1 MDYRIG
7 VKEFLRK
14 SENHEIDYNDFSA
27 KTKEEIAKA
36 RKYGFFITES
46 DIDNISDLPVSVKDN
61 ICTKGIRSTAG
72 SFILENYV
80 PVFDATCISKI
91 KQKNCVV
98 IGKTAMD
105 EFGFGT
111 FSTNCAYGAPK
122 NPWDDKRS
130 CGGSSGGSAGLTAFL
145 SIPHISI
152 AESTGGS
159 ISCPASFCGIV
170 GLTPTY
176 GLVSRYGLI
185 DYANS
190 LDKIGIMG
198 RNVWDS
204 AYGLSL
210 ISGYDKMDSTS
221 LNEKQKNYTES
232 VCEGKKFKIGIP
244 KEYFKGIDKKVEQC
258 VWSSIKELEKNG
270 FEIKEISLPSTKYAL
285 SSYYII
291 ACAEASTNLAKFC
304 GIRYGLHENL
314 EGNFNEYFSKVREH
328 GFGAEAKR
336 RIMIGTFARMAG
348 YRSQYY
354 LKALKVRTMIINE
367 FKKSFKNLDGI
378 MAPTMPILP
387 PRFDEIEK
395 LTPLENYQCDVL
407 TVPVNL
413 AGMPHMSLPCGF
425 AIESGSKLPV
435 GLHLICDHL
444 QEEKMIGISSSAE
457 KILGVCK

>member
-1 MDYRIG
+1 MGI
-7 VKEFLRK
+7 KEFLRK
-14 SENHEIDYNDFSA
+14 SENHEIDFNDFSS
-27 KTKEEIAKA
+27 KIKEEISKS

-46 DIDNISDLPVSVKDN
+46 SIDNAHGIPVSVKDN

-72 SFILENYV
+72 SSILKNYV
-80 PVFDATCISKI
+80 PVFDATCISRI
-91 KQKNCVV
+91 KQKNCMV

-111 FSTNCAYGAPK
+111 FSTNCAYGIPK
-122 NPWDDKRS
+122 NPWDEKRS
-130 CGGSSGGSAGLTAFL
+130 CGGSSGGSAGLTSFL

-170 GLTPTY
+170 GFTPTY

-190 LDKIGIMG
+190 LDKIGIMAKS
-198 RNVWDS
+198 VWDS

-210 ISGYDKMDSTS
+210 ISGYDKLDSTS
-221 LNEKQKNYTES
+221 LKEKQKNYTDS
-232 VCEGKKFKIGIP
+232 VCEGKKFKIGVP
-244 KEYFKGIDKKVEQC
+244 KEYFKGIDNKVEKC
-258 VWSSIKELEKNG
+258 VWSSIKDLEKNG

-304 GIRYGLHENL
+304 GLRYGLHENL

-328 GFGAEAKR
+328 GFGTEAKR
-336 RIMIGTFARMAG
+336 RIMLGTFARMAG

-367 FKKSFKNLDGI
+367 FKKSFKGLDGI

-387 PRFDEIEK
+387 PKFDEIEK
-395 LTPLENYQCDVL
+395 LTPIENYQCDVL

-413 AGMPHMSLPCGF
+413 AGMPHLSLPCGF
-425 AIESGSKLPV
+425 AIEGGSKLPV
-435 GLHLICDHL
+435 GLHIMCDHL
-444 QEEKMIGISSSAE
+444 QEEKMISIASSAE
-457 KILGVCK
+457 KILGVKS